1 MVRCDHVE
9 RYWCP
14 EASLLGC
21 GVSFCVCPEGLSME
35 SVASVWGRSVES
47 SLGFFVASYGCAEF
61 RLEVGRTTFFS
72 WRIGR
77 LRDLVRFLGF
87 GTSLRVGAGRRFLV
101 CVTSP
106 KFL

>member
-1 MVRCDHVE
+1 
-9 RYWCP
+9 
-14 EASLLGC
+14 
-21 GVSFCVCPEGLSME
+21 ME

-47 SLGFFVASYGCAEF
+47 SLGFFVASNGCAEF

-87 GTSLRVGAGRRFLV
+87 GTSLRVGAGQRFFGLRHISEV
-101 CVTSP
+101 SKIGLTFWSWHRLKRYVVSVQASWALCT
-106 KFL
+106 

>member
-1 MVRCDHVE
+1 
-9 RYWCP
+9 
-14 EASLLGC
+14 
-21 GVSFCVCPEGLSME
+21 ME

-87 GTSLRVGAGRRFLV
+87 GTSLRVGAGQRFFGLRHISEVFVVFKNRVNVLV
-101 CVTSP
+101 LAQIEALRCL
-106 KFL
+106 FFERFFA